1 MSHFLDIFKTIL
13 SNLIF
18 LMLYVPSGFI
28 KKIKKDGGLDLWQDK
43 NLEEIQNI
51 YIIT

>member
-18 LMLYVPSGFI
+18 SYIVCAIWFY

>member
-18 LMLYVPSGFI
+18 FMLYVPSGFI
-28 KKIKKDGGLDLWQDK
+28 KKNKKRWGLYLWQDK